1 MGWRVLGEGCA
12 AEFLAADTGA
22 AEKGLHPGAVRWGR
36 GLVWEKRGL
45 GVPGARIPGWVSELL
60 GLRNMRTN

>member
-12 AEFLAADTGA
+12 AECSAADTGD
-22 AEKGLHPGAVRWGR
+22 AEKGLHPGAERWGE
-36 GLVWEKRGL
+36 GWCGQNGL
-45 GVPGARIPGWVSELL
+45 GVPGGRTPGWVSELL